1 MTAMQPACPGKRT
14 GPSRA
19 VLVLCFGCARQAAAG
34 EAPKV
39 ARIEP
44 PAKQDVRGVWQ
55 CAAFS
60 KLGTTESSGRLEFVG
75 WMA

>member
-1 MTAMQPACPGKRT
+1 MTAIQPACPGLRT
-14 GPSRA
+14 GPTRA

-44 PAKQDVRGVWQ
+44 PAKQDARGVWRR
-55 CAAFS
+55 AAFA
-60 KLGTTESSGRLEFVG
+60 KLGTTEEPAS
-75 WMA
+75 